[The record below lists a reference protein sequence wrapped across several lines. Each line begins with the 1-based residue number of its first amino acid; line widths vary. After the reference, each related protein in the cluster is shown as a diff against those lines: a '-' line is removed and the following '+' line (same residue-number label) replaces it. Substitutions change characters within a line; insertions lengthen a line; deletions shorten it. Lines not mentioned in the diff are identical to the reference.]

1 MDMEER
7 EFLNEVGIVATKELL
22 ANPKIKQI
30 VKYLTNENI
39 VVFNTCN
46 NIKTEEFLYFIN
58 NMNSIENI
66 VGVLNSSVMMRNF
79 STSYKKYIEVLNHYD
94 IHKISWYGDLTL
106 ILADS
111 EYLANAAIEWTQNV
125 LFKSNKIIKLQKDR
139 IIFKEN
145 IYSED
150 DYDYIPP
157 IKLNLRTLIQAKE
170 QGRLE
175 EVIKRATK
183 SM

>member
-1 MDMEER
+1 MDMNER

-22 ANPKIKQI
+22 DNPKIKQI
-30 VKYLTNENI
+30 VKYLTKEGMY
-39 VVFNTCN
+39 VFNTGLK
-46 NIKTEEFLYFIN
+46 IKPEAFLEFVN
-58 NMNSIENI
+58 EMNSIENI

-79 STSYKKYIEVLNHYD
+79 SESYKKYILVLNHYD
-94 IHKISWYGDLTL
+94 IRKISWYGDLTL

-111 EYLANAAIEWTQNV
+111 EYLANSTIEWTENV
-125 LFKSNKIIKLQKDR
+125 LFKSNKIIKLQSDR
-139 IIFKEN
+139 VIFKEN

-157 IKLNLRTLIQAKE
+157 IKLNLRTLVQAKE
-170 QGRLE
+170 QGRLK